1 MRITI
6 ELPDEIAKNLGPELG
21 LPRRLLEAYAVEG
34 YRSEKLTRHQV
45 GQLLGLDRWKAE
57 EFLAEHGAT
66 QPYSLADWELD
77 RRSLEQVS
85 KE

>member
-6 ELPDEIAKNLGPELG
+6 EMPDEIAKSLGPERG
-21 LPRRLLEAYAVEG
+21 LPRQLLEAYAIEG
-34 YRSEKLTRHQV
+34 YRTEKLTRKQV

-66 QPYSLADWELD
+66 LPYSLADWELD
-77 RRSLEQVS
+77 RRSLEQAS
-85 KE
+85 KK

>member
-6 ELPDEIAKNLGPELG
+6 ELPDEIAESLGPELS
-21 LPRRLLEAYAVEG
+21 LSRRLLEAYAIEG
-34 YRSEKLTRHQV
+34 YRSEKLTRRQV

-66 QPYSLADWELD
+66 RAYSLADWELD
-77 RRSLEQVS
+77 RRSLEQAS
-85 KE
+85 EE